1 MDQNGRSPLFLVCYK
16 GYSGLPIDE
25 QFDSQKEKTM
35 IKRQKCVQ
43 ILIKEGA
50 DVNFATPKI
59 NMTPLHWAAYQNDNL
74 MVELLLKEGARL
86 RTSKLGDTPVDVAGF
101 CGKEDIVM
109 IFLRDLELRI
119 TERINLFKSVGS

>member
-1 MDQNGRSPLFLVCYK
+1 
-16 GYSGLPIDE
+16 
-25 QFDSQKEKTM
+25 M